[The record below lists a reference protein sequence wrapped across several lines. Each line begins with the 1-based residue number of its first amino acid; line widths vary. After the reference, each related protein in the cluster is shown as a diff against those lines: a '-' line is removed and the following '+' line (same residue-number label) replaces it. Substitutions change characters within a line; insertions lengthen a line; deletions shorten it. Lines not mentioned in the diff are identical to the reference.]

1 MIHFLQKGIPD
12 FISVNV
18 INQMKIRDVGIKYIK
33 LSICRSLLYYTLR
46 FFYKIVILLHIPSFL
61 YQLDD
66 SVYLIMQIIF
76 TNHIG

>member
-33 LSICRSLLYYTLR
+33 LAICRSLLYYTLR
-46 FFYKIVILLHIPSFL
+46 FFYKIVILLHISSFL
-61 YQLDD
+61 YQLDN

-76 TNHIG
+76 TNRIG